1 MWESSIN
8 ALAAIN
14 GLVNL
19 PYLSVKYRC
28 YNRKRCGKR
37 ISFAIPINTNTLNE
51 NARKEVNLTT
61 PLAKVSTKQVLSW
74 VGSHLINYKAKVIG
88 AVIALFTAAIAWL
101 LLGQGIKYA
110 IDNGFVENASETLNK
125 ATVIVLA
132 ITIVACI
139 ATYARFYLMTWL
151 GERVSADIRNQ
162 VYSHLLSLPPSFFAE
177 LRTGEVISRFTSDT
191 TIIQTV
197 VGMSL
202 SMTLR
207 SLVTFS
213 GALVLMAISS
223 PLLTF
228 CVIVAVP
235 AVLVPIKVLA
245 PQVRRYA
252 KESQDKVADLGARID
267 ESLHEI
273 MTVQAYTAEH
283 TERQHFAKKVE
294 LAMNTAKK
302 RIHYRSL
309 LIGCIMCIS
318 MTAIIFIAWVG
329 ARQVLDGA
337 ISVGELSAF
346 LFYAV
351 MAGGSIATIS
361 EVIGEVQRGVGA
373 SERLYEL
380 YQTIPAIVSSGSGD
394 LSTGRTKHQNVSVTS
409 APSILVHNV
418 NFAYPGSK
426 QLFNELTIQVS
437 PGERLALVG
446 ASGAGKTTLFQ
457 LLMRFYD
464 PDSGYIAVNGQPIH
478 ELPVEDLR
486 RQIAV
491 VTQEPVVFADTVLE
505 NIRYGNPSASDDDVI
520 FAAKQAF
527 AHEFIDSLD
536 DRYKTQLGE
545 RGVKLSGG
553 QRQRIA
559 IARAILADRPILLLD
574 EATSALDAMSERMVQ
589 QAIDRLMIG
598 KTSIVIAHRLATVQH
613 ADRILVMD
621 KGRVVAVGDHASLMK
636 SDTLYR
642 EYAELQLLS

>member
-1 MWESSIN
+1 M
-8 ALAAIN
+8 
-14 GLVNL
+14 
-19 PYLSVKYRC
+19 
-28 YNRKRCGKR
+28 
-37 ISFAIPINTNTLNE
+37 
-51 NARKEVNLTT
+51 TT
-61 PLAKVSTKQVLSW
+61 PLATVSTKQVLQW
-74 VGSHLINYKAKVIG
+74 IGSHLLQYKARVVG
-88 AVIALFTAAIAWL
+88 AVIALFTAAVAWL

-110 IDNGFVENASETLNK
+110 IDSGFVENAADTLNE
-125 ATVIVLA
+125 ATVLVLA
-132 ITIVACI
+132 ITIVACL

-162 VYSHLLSLPPSFFAE
+162 VYAHLLSLPPSFFAE

-207 SLVTFS
+207 SVVTFL
-213 GALVLMAISS
+213 GALALMTFSS

-273 MTVQAYTAEH
+273 MTVQAYTAENA
-283 TERQHFAKKVE
+283 ERLHFSKKVE
-294 LAMNTAKK
+294 LAMDVAKK

-329 ARQVLDGA
+329 ARQVLDGTMT
-337 ISVGELSAF
+337 VGELSAF

-351 MAGGSIATIS
+351 MAGGSVATIS

-373 SERLYEL
+373 SERLFEL
-380 YQTIPAIVSSGSGD
+380 MTTESTIKHVNAGTKMTSESSSA
-394 LSTGRTKHQNVSVTS
+394 NVDVPKA
-409 APSILVHNV
+409 APRIQLENV
-418 NFAYPGSK
+418 NFSYPNSK
-426 QLFNELTIQVS
+426 PLFTNLTIDIRA
-437 PGERLALVG
+437 GERLALVG

-464 PDSGYIAVNGQPIH
+464 PTAGQILFNGHPINKMP
-478 ELPVEDLR
+478 LDTLR
-486 RQIAV
+486 QHIAV

-505 NIRYGNPSASDDDVI
+505 NIRYGNPQATNDAVI
-520 FAAKQAF
+520 NAAKQAF
-527 AHEFIDSLD
+527 AHEFIDNLD
-536 DRYKTQLGE
+536 DRYNTQLGE

-553 QRQRIA
+553 QKQRIA

-574 EATSALDAMSERMVQ
+574 EATSALDALSERMVQ
-589 QAIDRLMIG
+589 QAIDRLMVG

-621 KGRVVAVGDHASLMK
+621 KGKVVGSGDHASLMK
-636 SDTLYR
+636 SDTLYK

>member
-1 MWESSIN
+1 
-8 ALAAIN
+8 
-14 GLVNL
+14 
-19 PYLSVKYRC
+19 
-28 YNRKRCGKR
+28 
-37 ISFAIPINTNTLNE
+37 
-51 NARKEVNLTT
+51 LTT
-61 PLAKVSTKQVLSW
+61 PLASVSTKQVLQW
-74 VGSHLINYKAKVIG
+74 IGSHLLRYKARVVG
-88 AVIALFTAAIAWL
+88 AVIALFTAAVAWL

-110 IDNGFVENASETLNK
+110 IDSGFIENAADTLNK
-125 ATVIVLA
+125 ATVLVLA
-132 ITIVACI
+132 ITIVACL

-162 VYSHLLSLPPSFFAE
+162 VYAHLLSLPPSFFAE

-207 SLVTFS
+207 SVVTFV
-213 GALVLMAISS
+213 GALALMTFSS

-273 MTVQAYTAEH
+273 MTVQAYTAENA
-283 TERQHFAKKVE
+283 ERLHFSKKVE
-294 LAMNTAKK
+294 LAMDVAKK

-329 ARQVLDGA
+329 ARQVLDGTMT
-337 ISVGELSAF
+337 VGELSAF

-351 MAGGSIATIS
+351 MAGGSVATIS

-380 YQTIPAIVSSGSGD
+380 FTTEPSIRSLNGDTSEASASSTYSALKGASAKPIISKAAPKIE
-394 LSTGRTKHQNVSVTS
+394 LENVS
-409 APSILVHNV
+409 
-418 NFAYPGSK
+418 FAYPNSK
-426 QLFNELTIQVS
+426 PLFDNLNINIQA
-437 PGERLALVG
+437 GERLALVG

-464 PDSGYIAVNGQPIH
+464 PSAGQILFNGAPINKMPVDVLRQHIAI
-478 ELPVEDLR
+478 
-486 RQIAV
+486 

-505 NIRYGNPSASDDDVI
+505 NIRYGSPYASDDAVI
-520 FAAKQAF
+520 NAAKQAF
-527 AHEFIDSLD
+527 AHEFIDNLD
-536 DRYKTQLGE
+536 ERYNTQLGE

-553 QRQRIA
+553 QKQRIA

-589 QAIDRLMIG
+589 QAIDRLMVG

-621 KGRVVAVGDHASLMK
+621 KGQVVGSGDHASLMK

>member
-1 MWESSIN
+1 MGWI
-8 ALAAIN
+8 
-14 GLVNL
+14 V
-19 PYLSVKYRC
+19 
-28 YNRKRCGKR
+28 
-37 ISFAIPINTNTLNE
+37 
-51 NARKEVNLTT
+51 
-61 PLAKVSTKQVLSW
+61 
-74 VGSHLINYKAKVIG
+74 SHLLQYKSKVVG
-88 AVIALFTAAIAWL
+88 AVIALFTAAFAWL

-110 IDNGFVENASETLNK
+110 IDNGFADGTSELLNQ
-125 ATVIVLA
+125 AIVIVLA
-132 ITIVACI
+132 ITIVACL

-207 SLVTFS
+207 SVVTFM
-213 GALVLMAISS
+213 GALALMGLSS

-228 CVIVAVP
+228 CVIIAVP

-245 PQVRRYA
+245 PQVRRYS

-273 MTVQAYTAEH
+273 MTVQAYTAEAS
-283 TERQHFAKKVE
+283 ERAHFAKQVE
-294 LAMNTAKK
+294 AAMRIAQK

-318 MTAIIFIAWVG
+318 MVAIIFIAWVG
-329 ARQVLDGA
+329 ARQVLSGA
-337 ISVGELSAF
+337 MTAGELSAF

-380 YQTIPAIVSSGSGD
+380 LSAKPNIMSLGSADIQADSVSSPLRSTAD
-394 LSTGRTKHQNVSVTS
+394 LNSRNDKKAK
-409 APSILVHNV
+409 APRIQIEQV
-418 NFAYPGSK
+418 NFAYAGSK
-426 QLFNELTIQVS
+426 PLFQNLSIDIKA
-437 PGERLALVG
+437 GERLALVG
-446 ASGAGKTTLFQ
+446 PSGAGKTTLFQ

-464 PDSGYIAVNGQPIH
+464 PSAGTVLFNSSPINKMPIEYLRKHIAI
-478 ELPVEDLR
+478 
-486 RQIAV
+486 
-491 VTQEPVVFADTVLE
+491 VTQEPVVFATSVIE
-505 NIRYGNPSASDDDVI
+505 NIRYGKPEATDDEVVI
-520 FAAKQAF
+520 AAKQAF
-527 AHEFIDSLD
+527 AHEFIDNLE
-536 DRYKTQLGE
+536 DRYHTQLGE

-553 QRQRIA
+553 QKQRIA

-589 QAIDRLMIG
+589 QAIDRLMVG

-613 ADRILVMD
+613 ADRIIVMD
-621 KGRVVAVGDHASLMK
+621 KGNIVGMGDHASLMK

>member
-1 MWESSIN
+1 
-8 ALAAIN
+8 L
-14 GLVNL
+14 G
-19 PYLSVKYRC
+19 
-28 YNRKRCGKR
+28 
-37 ISFAIPINTNTLNE
+37 
-51 NARKEVNLTT
+51 KEVLS
-61 PLAKVSTKQVLSW
+61 VSTKQVMQWIL
-74 VGSHLINYKAKVIG
+74 SHLLNYKAKMLG
-88 AVIALFTAAIAWL
+88 AVAALFVAAFAWL
-101 LLGQGIKYA
+101 ILGQGIKYA
-110 IDNGFVENASETLNK
+110 VDNGFMENAADTLNN
-125 ATVIVLA
+125 AMVLVLA
-132 ITIVACI
+132 ITVLACL

-207 SLVTFS
+207 SIVTFV
-213 GALVLMAISS
+213 GALALMTFSS

-245 PQVRRYA
+245 PQVRKFA

-273 MTVQAYTAEH
+273 MTVQAYTAENS
-283 TERQHFAKKVE
+283 ERTHFAKQVE
-294 LAMNTAKK
+294 SAMQVAEK

-329 ARQVLDGA
+329 ARQVLSGNMT
-337 ISVGELSAF
+337 VGELSAF

-351 MAGGSIATIS
+351 MAGGSVATIS

-380 YQTIPAIVSSGSGD
+380 LNTRPTITSPSIFPHSNIAPSGSAE
-394 LSTGRTKHQNVSVTS
+394 KHVKDEVYPKLAS
-409 APSILVHNV
+409 APRIQISDVTFGYSKDKPLFKNL
-418 NFAYPGSK
+418 NFD
-426 QLFNELTIQVS
+426 IQE
-437 PGERLALVG
+437 GERLALVG
-446 ASGAGKTTLFQ
+446 PSGAGKTTLFQ
-457 LLMRFYD
+457 LLLRFYD
-464 PDSGYIAVNGQPIH
+464 PQEGTISFNSKPISNMPLAH
-478 ELPVEDLR
+478 LR
-486 RQIAV
+486 QHIAV
-491 VTQEPVVFADTVLE
+491 VTQEPVVFANTVME
-505 NIRYGNPSASDDDVI
+505 NIRYGKPEASDEDVI
-520 FAAKQAF
+520 NAAKQAF
-527 AHEFIDSLD
+527 AHEFIDKLD
-536 DRYKTQLGE
+536 ERYQTQLGE
-545 RGVKLSGG
+545 RGIKLSGG
-553 QRQRIA
+553 QKQRIA

-589 QAIDRLMIG
+589 QAIDRLMVG

-613 ADRILVMD
+613 ADRIVVMD
-621 KGRVVAVGDHASLMK
+621 NGEIVGSGKHSELMK

>member
-1 MWESSIN
+1 M
-8 ALAAIN
+8 
-14 GLVNL
+14 
-19 PYLSVKYRC
+19 
-28 YNRKRCGKR
+28 
-37 ISFAIPINTNTLNE
+37 
-51 NARKEVNLTT
+51 TT
-61 PLAKVSTKQVLSW
+61 PLASVSTKQVLQW
-74 VGSHLINYKAKVIG
+74 IGSHLLRYKARVVG
-88 AVIALFTAAIAWL
+88 AVIALFTAAVAWL

-110 IDNGFVENASETLNK
+110 IDSGFIENAADTLNK
-125 ATVIVLA
+125 ATVLVLA
-132 ITIVACI
+132 ITIVACL

-162 VYSHLLSLPPSFFAE
+162 VYAHLLSLPPSFFAE

-207 SLVTFS
+207 SVVTFV
-213 GALVLMAISS
+213 GALALMTFSS

-273 MTVQAYTAEH
+273 MTVQAYTAENA
-283 TERQHFAKKVE
+283 ERLHFSKKVE
-294 LAMNTAKK
+294 LAMDVAKK

-329 ARQVLDGA
+329 ARQVLDGTMT
-337 ISVGELSAF
+337 VGELSAF

-351 MAGGSIATIS
+351 MAGGSVATIS

-380 YQTIPAIVSSGSGD
+380 FTTEPSIRSLNGDTAEASASSTYSALKGASAKPIISKAAPKIE
-394 LSTGRTKHQNVSVTS
+394 LENVS
-409 APSILVHNV
+409 
-418 NFAYPGSK
+418 FAYPNSK
-426 QLFNELTIQVS
+426 PLFDNLNINIQA
-437 PGERLALVG
+437 GERLALVG

-464 PDSGYIAVNGQPIH
+464 PSAGQILFNGAPINKMPVDVLRQHIAI
-478 ELPVEDLR
+478 
-486 RQIAV
+486 

-505 NIRYGNPSASDDDVI
+505 NIRYGIPHASDDAVI
-520 FAAKQAF
+520 NAAKQAF
-527 AHEFIDSLD
+527 AHEFIDNLD
-536 DRYKTQLGE
+536 ERYNTQLGE

-553 QRQRIA
+553 QKQRIA

-589 QAIDRLMIG
+589 QAIDRLMVD

-621 KGRVVAVGDHASLMK
+621 KGQVVGSGDHASLMK

>member
-1 MWESSIN
+1 M
-8 ALAAIN
+8 
-14 GLVNL
+14 
-19 PYLSVKYRC
+19 
-28 YNRKRCGKR
+28 
-37 ISFAIPINTNTLNE
+37 
-51 NARKEVNLTT
+51 TT
-61 PLAKVSTKQVLSW
+61 PLASVSTKQVLQW
-74 VGSHLINYKAKVIG
+74 IGSHLLRYKARVVG
-88 AVIALFTAAIAWL
+88 AVIALFTAAVAWL

-110 IDNGFVENASETLNK
+110 IDSGFIENAADTLNK
-125 ATVIVLA
+125 ATVLVLA
-132 ITIVACI
+132 ITIVACL

-162 VYSHLLSLPPSFFAE
+162 VYAHLLSLPPSFFAE

-207 SLVTFS
+207 SVVTFV
-213 GALVLMAISS
+213 GALALMTFSS

-273 MTVQAYTAEH
+273 MTVQAYTAENA
-283 TERQHFAKKVE
+283 ERLHFSKKVE
-294 LAMNTAKK
+294 LAMDVAKK

-329 ARQVLDGA
+329 ARQVLDGTMT
-337 ISVGELSAF
+337 VGELSAF

-351 MAGGSIATIS
+351 MAGGSVATIS

-380 YQTIPAIVSSGSGD
+380 FTTEPSIRSLNGDTAEASASSTYSALKGASAKPIISKAAPKIE
-394 LSTGRTKHQNVSVTS
+394 LENVS
-409 APSILVHNV
+409 
-418 NFAYPGSK
+418 FAYPNSK
-426 QLFNELTIQVS
+426 PLFDNLNINIQA
-437 PGERLALVG
+437 GERLALVG

-464 PDSGYIAVNGQPIH
+464 PSAGQILFNGAPINKMPVDVLRQHIAI
-478 ELPVEDLR
+478 
-486 RQIAV
+486 

-505 NIRYGNPSASDDDVI
+505 NIRYGSPYASDDAVI
-520 FAAKQAF
+520 NAAKQAF
-527 AHEFIDSLD
+527 AHEFIDNLD
-536 DRYKTQLGE
+536 ERYNTQLGE

-553 QRQRIA
+553 QKQRIA

-589 QAIDRLMIG
+589 QAIDRLMVG

-621 KGRVVAVGDHASLMK
+621 KGQVVGSGDHASLMK